1 MPRGVLAGH
10 AGTSYVLVMTAAALI
25 LEDRGLVAIEGDDAR
40 AFLQGLISNDV
51 QRVTPER
58 AIWAA
63 LLTPQGKYLH
73 DFFVVEHAGALL
85 LDCEASRRADLIRRL
100 SLFKLR
106 SKVAVVDRTEA
117 FAVLALMGDEAFGH
131 LGLRGEAGASTAYAG
146 GVTFIDPRDPG
157 LGARAILPRD
167 TARQAC
173 EDLGFVAGSR
183 ADWERLR
190 IHLGLPDGS
199 RDMTVDKAILLE
211 NGFDELGGV
220 DWQKG
225 CYMGQE
231 LTARTKYRGLVK
243 KRLVPVSVSGPP
255 PDAGAVITLD
265 GRDVGEMKSG
275 VDGLGLALLRWEAI
289 DAGRP
294 LAAGEAALTVTPP
307 AWLRRPG

>member
-1 MPRGVLAGH
+1 M
-10 AGTSYVLVMTAAALI
+10 SYVLPMTAAAVP
-25 LEDRGLVAIEGDDAR
+25 LEDRGLVAIQGDDAR
-40 AFLQGLISNDV
+40 PFLQGLISNDV
-51 QRVTPER
+51 HRVTPER

-85 LDCEASRRADLIRRL
+85 LDCEAARAADLARRL

-106 SKVAVVDRTEA
+106 SKVAVLDRSEA
-117 FAVLALMGDEAFGH
+117 FAVLALFGDGAA
-131 LGLRGEAGASTAYAG
+131 GLVGLPDEAGAATAFG
-146 GVTFIDPRDPG
+146 DGVAFIDPRHAG
-157 LGARAILPRD
+157 LGARAILPRSR
-167 TARQAC
+167 AMEIC
-173 EDLGFVAGSR
+173 EERGFAAGAR

-190 IHLGLPDGS
+190 IRLGLPDGS
-199 RDMTVDKAILLE
+199 RDMTIDKAILLE

-220 DWQKG
+220 DWRKG

-243 KRLVPVSVSGPP
+243 KRLVPVSVSGPL
-255 PDAGAVITLD
+255 PDAGAAITLD

-275 VDGLGLALLRWEAI
+275 IDGVGLALLRLEAM

-294 LAAGEAALTVTPP
+294 LAAGEAMLTVTPP